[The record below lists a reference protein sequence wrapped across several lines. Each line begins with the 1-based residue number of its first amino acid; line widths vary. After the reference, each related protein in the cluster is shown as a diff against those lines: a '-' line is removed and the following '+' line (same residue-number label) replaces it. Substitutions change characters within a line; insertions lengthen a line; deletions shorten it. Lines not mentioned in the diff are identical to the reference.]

1 MILTLSIFDQSIYG
15 SVVWMRC
22 PHRLDQTSLFAST
35 ASSSLGSRLNWTAV
49 VEFNSTHFLF
59 FSLSLSAFQLIE
71 RITTSEMHT
80 APSKLFRNFWLQ
92 LQLISIWF
100 TMRSLD
106 NVAFHLLFLRQHMHI
121 CTHSWIGNEC
131 RICGGGG
138 GSGDG
143 NGTSNTHP
151 FEHSNRIALF
161 SFIFR
166 AFFAKLAANLEYD
179 SAYRKF
185 WFYSMHTNLSYR
197 AQ

>member
-1 MILTLSIFDQSIYG
+1 MSVFDRSIFDQSIYG

-22 PHRLDQTSLFAST
+22 SHRLDQTSLFDST

-100 TMRSLD
+100 TMRSFD
-106 NVAFHLLFLRQHMHI
+106 NVAFHLLFLRQRI
-121 CTHSWIGNEC
+121 CTFAHTAELAMNVAYAAAATAAETLHRTHIHSSTQIEL
-131 RICGGGG
+131 
-138 GSGDG
+138 
-143 NGTSNTHP
+143 HYLV
-151 FEHSNRIALF
+151 LF
-161 SFIFR
+161 FVHFSPNW
-166 AFFAKLAANLEYD
+166 LQ
-179 SAYRKF
+179 
-185 WFYSMHTNLSYR
+185 T
-197 AQ
+197 